1 MDGWG
6 LTFAYWLHMLATVV
20 WLGGLATLA
29 LLVLPAAASSLDPP
43 RYAAL
48 LEGIQKRLDP
58 LGWLCLAVLLATGM
72 FQMSASPNY
81 SGFLSITNRWAT
93 ALLVKHLLIFG
104 MVALSAWMTWGVL
117 PALRRAA
124 LQRAMGKPASQTEA
138 LQRRELLLLRL
149 NLVLGGLV
157 LMLTAIA
164 RAS

>member
-1 MDGWG
+1 
-6 LTFAYWLHMLATVV
+6 MLATVI

-29 LLVLPAAASSLDPP
+29 LLVLPAARSKLDSLSF
-43 RYAAL
+43 AAL

-81 SGFLSITNRWAT
+81 SGFLSISNRWAT
-93 ALLVKHLLIFG
+93 AILVKHLVILG
-104 MVALSAWMTWGVL
+104 MVAISAWMTWGVL

-124 LQRAMGKPASQTEA
+124 LQRALGKPAPQTEA
-138 LQRRELLLLRL
+138 LQRRELTLLRL
-149 NLVLGGLV
+149 NLLLGGLV
-157 LMLTAIA
+157 LLLTAIA